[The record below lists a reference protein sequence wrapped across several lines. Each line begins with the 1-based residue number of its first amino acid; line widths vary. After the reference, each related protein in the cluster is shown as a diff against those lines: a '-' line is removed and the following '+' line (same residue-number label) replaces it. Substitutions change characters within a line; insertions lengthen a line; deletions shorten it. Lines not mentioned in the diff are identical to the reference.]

1 MTAVIPY
8 LCASDATEAIE
19 FYKKAF
25 GATEVLRMTDRK
37 GKIGHAEITIDGVR
51 VMVADEW
58 PEGGVRSPQTLG
70 GTPVSIVL
78 EVDDVD
84 TVFDQAIAAGATAE
98 RAVADQ
104 SYGERSGWLVDP
116 FGHRWSVG
124 TRTEDLSKDDLRERV
139 QPDYDVS

>member
-37 GKIGHAEITIDGVR
+37 GKIGHAEITID
-51 VMVADEW
+51 
-58 PEGGVRSPQTLG
+58 GVRSPQTLG